1 MPSFWLLARSE
12 VYQGLDGTGPL
23 IDSVVSTDGS
33 SNYSA
38 VIGGS
43 QIFVRDSWTVETG
56 ATLDNV
62 SNYIRQEPVPGPL
75 PILGVVAALG
85 WSRRMKRR
93 LDLR

>member
-1 MPSFWLLARSE
+1 MARSE

-62 SNYIRQEPVPGPL
+62 SNYIPQDPVPGPL